1 MLNNCLFGQTNPVRE
16 KNKWGIKEDE
26 KWIIPANYDTIFNFD
41 DEGKVCLACFRVK
54 KISTNKF
61 IKINSYTFYCNY
73 LTKENKK
80 LQIKTSENDT
90 CTVFGL
96 NKNTVEQYRE
106 NPEAFTVS
114 SNNKK
119 YLVDKNLKQLTFKP
133 YHNIKRSIDPNF
145 YNIEV
150 SEENNVVYAGLIDK
164 NEKEIIPHQFS
175 SIKINPVDSLIYGCR
190 AGLVDNYYDDVF
202 DYSGKK
208 IESYHKHVE
217 LPVKN
222 YIIHKVYEPKES
234 YLIYNIKSKQELPL
248 KADEVHFYEQDQLLI
263 RIKND
268 WYVYDLLTNTKKE
281 KSY

>member
-1 MLNNCLFGQTNPVRE
+1 MNKY
-16 KNKWGIKEDE
+16 KNVLTDGRQLKAGRTILGLSIKDIAE
-26 KWIIPANYDTIFNFD
+26 A
-41 DEGKVCLACFRVK
+41 V
-54 KISTNKF
+54 
-61 IKINSYTFYCNY
+61 
-73 LTKENKK
+73 
-80 LQIKTSENDT
+80 
-90 CTVFGL
+90 GL

-133 YHNIKRSIDPNF
+133 YHNIKRSVDPNF

-150 SEENNVVYAGLIDK
+150 SEENNVVYAGLINK
-164 NEKEIIPHQFS
+164 SEKEIIPHQFS
-175 SIKINPVDSLIYGCR
+175 NIKINPVDSLIYGCR

-202 DYSGKK
+202 DYTGKK

-217 LPVKN
+217 LPTKN

-234 YLIYNIKSKQELPL
+234 FLIYNIKSKQELPL

-263 RIKND
+263 LIKNN

-281 KSY
+281 KNY